1 MSVEAESKTIIHNVN
16 NNQLCEVWMEDLM
29 KEHHL
34 VINDKCPVCSILVGR
49 HKHAT
54 SSSSNS
60 NSKSNNYD
68 SDKSNKRDGTKSVIP
83 KWSDYKHVKPFL
95 DRIERVLE
103 ADLVDEIHWPRLL
116 MKATDGYDSTWI
128 KRNIVD
134 AKLDWKEPREKFDS
148 HFGTLSYQ
156 LDLSDEYNKIQQ
168 ENNEPTQKYADK
180 FVQLIEQ
187 LGYES
192 DNEQTIAYFIERLS
206 LKNKREFRKHM
217 ATLELSIDTSNIMK
231 SLDNVIEIAIKLDAI
246 NRNFSANLPNN
257 HPSNKGNNNN
267 NNNNNRNG
275 SNSHNHRF
283 GYRKSEYVKTCRNH
297 PHSTNH
303 TTAECSITKSQL
315 ANNSN
320 NAVNHIQPNHND
332 SGSKTNPPND
342 RINNSLPKP
351 MKCYSCGGR
360 DHYTNHPSCPRASDR
375 QTRSQSQSSNNNN
388 ISPNSAA
395 NPINSIKTNSA
406 VVVPTAPTKVFA
418 RAISVDGRD
427 NNSEEDDNK
436 FIDNNT
442 AANDVTLGAISTKP
456 LDRTLPDTV
465 VTSDILQ
472 VMLLLNGYVYN
483 TLIDTGACIS
493 FVDSQLLNESRV
505 TIGPSRCG
513 RIILA
518 NGQSAPNIGSS
529 CLDATVLFPGCK
541 RQALNIS
548 HNFELLA
555 INGNGRDYH
564 FIIGRDLIPTI
575 FPDNIPSSYI
585 RNAYSLSSGNV
596 NSITITDLQATTDN
610 ENNSQSSVFTP
621 NNLESEYAPNR
632 QILLNKLAPLLQENA
647 SISGFCN

>member
-134 AKLDWKEPREKFDS
+134 PKLDWKEAREKFDS

-246 NRNFSANLPNN
+246 N
-257 HPSNKGNNNN
+257 
-267 NNNNNRNG
+267 
-275 SNSHNHRF
+275 
-283 GYRKSEYVKTCRNH
+283 
-297 PHSTNH
+297 
-303 TTAECSITKSQL
+303 
-315 ANNSN
+315 
-320 NAVNHIQPNHND
+320 
-332 SGSKTNPPND
+332 
-342 RINNSLPKP
+342 
-351 MKCYSCGGR
+351 
-360 DHYTNHPSCPRASDR
+360 
-375 QTRSQSQSSNNNN
+375 
-388 ISPNSAA
+388 
-395 NPINSIKTNSA
+395 
-406 VVVPTAPTKVFA
+406 
-418 RAISVDGRD
+418 
-427 NNSEEDDNK
+427 
-436 FIDNNT
+436 
-442 AANDVTLGAISTKP
+442 
-456 LDRTLPDTV
+456 
-465 VTSDILQ
+465 
-472 VMLLLNGYVYN
+472 
-483 TLIDTGACIS
+483 
-493 FVDSQLLNESRV
+493 
-505 TIGPSRCG
+505 
-513 RIILA
+513 
-518 NGQSAPNIGSS
+518 
-529 CLDATVLFPGCK
+529 
-541 RQALNIS
+541 
-548 HNFELLA
+548 
-555 INGNGRDYH
+555 
-564 FIIGRDLIPTI
+564 
-575 FPDNIPSSYI
+575 
-585 RNAYSLSSGNV
+585 
-596 NSITITDLQATTDN
+596 
-610 ENNSQSSVFTP
+610 
-621 NNLESEYAPNR
+621 
-632 QILLNKLAPLLQENA
+632 
-647 SISGFCN
+647 